1 MEPRHSG
8 QIQRPSSA
16 QEPPVLNAI
25 IFVMFAVPVPI
36 DKQEN
41 EAAKEKER
49 WAKDTPRRGTGG
61 GNGGNS
67 ENQRSQRKKT
77 GLGTVSK
84 QAKRDMREQ
93 GWRTCGNRDE
103 EGADRSPGK
112 PQRSWSK
119 AVLTKLDNVCDGSKK
134 VLLWD
139 TALTHGKNGTG
150 KCNTS
155 ESDKWPGWNINNNN
169 NH

>member
-49 WAKDTPRRGTGG
+49 
-61 GNGGNS
+61 
-67 ENQRSQRKKT
+67 
-77 GLGTVSK
+77 
-84 QAKRDMREQ
+84 
-93 GWRTCGNRDE
+93 
-103 EGADRSPGK
+103 
-112 PQRSWSK
+112 
-119 AVLTKLDNVCDGSKK
+119 
-134 VLLWD
+134 
-139 TALTHGKNGTG
+139 
-150 KCNTS
+150 
-155 ESDKWPGWNINNNN
+155 
-169 NH
+169 